1 MERSSNSR
9 RVFLVASGVSGAAFL
24 LGCKSPDIAKTSE
37 QAPTHTTGAPAAEA
51 KGGDDKGK
59 SDEPEVTT
67 TEDLMREHGVIRR
80 AIVVYREAAGRLR
93 AKPSSVPIDALQKTA
108 KLLRSFAEDYHEKQ
122 LEEAHLFPAVKKAGG
137 PAASLV
143 DTLIAQHA
151 RGREITEYVISVT
164 AGAIGANG
172 EALAKSLEGF
182 ARMYE
187 EHAALEDTIVFPA
200 WKKTM
205 SPKELDAIG
214 DTFEE
219 IEHKTFGKD
228 GFDDAAFQIAAIESA
243 FGFTLGQFTAAP
255 PPKS

>member
-1 MERSSNSR
+1 MESSSKSR

-24 LGCKSPDIAKTSE
+24 LGCKTPGIAKTTD
-37 QAPTHTTGAPAAEA
+37 QAPHTTGATAAEA
-51 KGGDDKGK
+51 KAGDDKGK
-59 SDEPEVTT
+59 SDEPEVTA

-93 AKPSSVPIDALQKTA
+93 AKPSSVPADALQKTA

-164 AGAIGANG
+164 AGAIGAKG

-243 FGFTLGQFTAAP
+243 FGFTLGQFTAAS

>member
-24 LGCKSPDIAKTSE
+24 LGCKTPDIAKTTD
-37 QAPTHTTGAPAAEA
+37 QTTHTTGAPAAEA

-59 SDEPEVTT
+59 SDEPEVTA

-93 AKPSSVPIDALQKTA
+93 AKPSSVPVDALQKTA

-137 PAASLV
+137 RAAALV

-151 RGREITEYVISVT
+151 RGREITEYVIAVT
-164 AGAIGANG
+164 GGAIGANG
-172 EALAKSLEGF
+172 EGLAKSLEGF

-205 SPKELDAIG
+205 TPKELDAIG

-228 GFDDAAFQIAAIESA
+228 GFDDAVDQIAAIESA
-243 FGFTLGQFTAAP
+243 FGLTLEQFTAAP